1 MVLPPF
7 EQTTLE
13 DLASRITDTHSLAY
27 EWNASDY
34 WDQNGVLEYVSLF
47 LERSDP
53 RMVRSFVRSLVYVLD
68 VVEEKREKSILEDVL
83 DKLEFERED

>member
-7 EQTTLE
+7 EQTALE

-27 EWNASDY
+27 EWNAADY
-34 WDQNGVLEYVSLF
+34 WDQTGVLKYVSLF

-53 RMVRSFVRSLVYVLD
+53 RKVRSFVRSLVYVLD
-68 VVEEKREKSILEDVL
+68 VVEERREKSVLEDML